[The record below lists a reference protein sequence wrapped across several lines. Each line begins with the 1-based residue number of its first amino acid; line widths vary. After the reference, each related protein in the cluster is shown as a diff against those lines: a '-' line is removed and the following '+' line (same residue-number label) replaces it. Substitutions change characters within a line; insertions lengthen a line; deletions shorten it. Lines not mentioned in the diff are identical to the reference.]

1 MGVILLPL
9 DCPHSHI
16 LTVGTAPATIK
27 GSSIPLVVP
36 GTNTP
41 HEQLLQSRR
50 WLGNERR
57 TKPPRFSLPA
67 IQQVERLFHKDNNV
81 RTNNP
86 VEAMSDEAKQ
96 IVTIIETERAAAL
109 ASGNSTDW
117 WEGESRKGVTGD
129 ERKAFKAA
137 RYLQEAADDGH
148 EDRLGLVSQE
158 QETEDAALGAMTFE
172 DMGLGSKTFD
182 DIGYVSCDDELAD
195 EEVAG
200 EGEQMAGEGGG
211 EGGEMVV
218 EGGEKAVHR
227 EGMEGLEQG
236 DVPKMDMDMD
246 LDWAGINMTRRRMA
260 HLSTRVVRSIGTM
273 KTDDLACTP

>member
-1 MGVILLPL
+1 MTGRKHTPAHRQAAVRKERKL
-9 DCPHSHI
+9 
-16 LTVGTAPATIK
+16 VYRMAAGTAPATIP

-36 GTNTP
+36 GTNTR
-41 HEQLLQSRR
+41 HEQLRQSRR

-57 TKPPRFSLPA
+57 TNPPRFSLPA

-86 VEAMSDEAKQ
+86 TEAMSDEAKQ

-109 ASGNSTDW
+109 AIDNSTDW

-137 RYLQEAADDGH
+137 RNLQQAAEEGH
-148 EDRLGLVSQE
+148 EDRLGLASQE

-200 EGEQMAGEGGG
+200 EGGQMAGERGG

-218 EGGEKAVHR
+218 EGGEMAVHG

-236 DVPKMDMDMD
+236 DATKMDMDMD
-246 LDWAGINMTRRRMA
+246 LD
-260 HLSTRVVRSIGTM
+260 
-273 KTDDLACTP
+273 